1 MAKKVKK
8 SRGRPPKPT
17 EKIPD
22 TFDNVIK
29 PLVSP
34 RAAPPLKSDG
44 EEEQVRKGEPSPDE
58 TARQFKQ

>member
-1 MAKKVKK
+1 MARKTKK

-29 PLVSP
+29 ALVSS
-34 RAAPPLKSDG
+34 RAALPPELEG
-44 EEEQVRKGEPSPDE
+44 EEDEQVGRGDPDE
-58 TARQFKQ
+58 